1 MRANIYIML
10 GNKTYNKICVS
21 CGKEFTT
28 KDKKQRFCSHDCY
41 GILKVCKWCG
51 KEFRTT
57 FEKQDYC
64 SRACGGLSRQRRV
77 ITHCLICGKEIETIP
92 SHLEE
97 TKTCSKE
104 CAAIRQSNHLK
115 GKQKVQYVSV
125 YCKYCGREMKK
136 RPKEIKNNAYHYC
149 SKECRLND
157 SNTKIFICKKCGKEF
172 KRSVVPDAP
181 YTIQY
186 CSIECRKSRVVKQC
200 EICGKEFVVKT
211 GDVSRR
217 KHCGKE
223 CRDKAHS
230 IAARGKIRTAIVVK
244 CDNCGKEF
252 YRAPSLIKGKKYNY
266 CSELCMG
273 EHKSKINVG
282 PNNPNWNNGSSFEP
296 YCEKFNKYFRQRV
309 RAYFG
314 DVCFICGLPA
324 EEHFAKNTHM
334 LLTVHHVHYDRGVCC
349 NGNPEI
355 FVPLCYYHNIK
366 CNSNREWWVSWFES
380 ILLKEPYNGKTYF
393 THEEYVAAIKNGL
406 KIPQLPNYNGEQQRP
421 KIILRKI

>member
-21 CGKEFTT
+21 CDKEFTT
-28 KDKKQRFCSHDCY
+28 KDKKQRFCSHGCY

-57 FEKQDYC
+57 FENQDFC
-64 SRACGGLSRQRRV
+64 SRACGGLSRRTRT
-77 ITHCLICGKEIETIP
+77 THVCKMCGKEYEVQGRF
-92 SHLEE
+92 
-97 TKTCSKE
+97 TKTTK
-104 CAAIRQSNHLK
+104 
-115 GKQKVQYVSV
+115 
-125 YCKYCGREMKK
+125 
-136 RPKEIKNNAYHYC
+136 YC
-149 SKECRLND
+149 SKECMQSDPDLYKREE
-157 SNTKIFICKKCGKEF
+157 KVPHFIVKCEYCGKEMRKRQSELKNNHYYCSKECQKQATKLETYLCIRCGKPF
-172 KRSVVPDAP
+172 KRATSRG
-181 YTIQY
+181 TIPKY
-186 CSIECRKSRVVKQC
+186 CSMGCRRNRVIKQC
-200 EICGKEFVVKT
+200 AMCGKPF
-211 GDVSRR
+211 DVAAASTERR
-217 KHCGKE
+217 KYCSKD
-223 CRDKAHS
+223 CKNKAQS
-230 IAARGKIRTAIVVK
+230 LFRRNARKAEITIK
-244 CDNCGKEF
+244 CANCGKEF
-252 YRAPSLIKGKKYNY
+252 LRYPSQVNGRTYVCCSRECLSEYR
-266 CSELCMG
+266 
-273 EHKSKINVG
+273 SKHNIG
-282 PNNPNWNNGSSFEP
+282 SNNPNWNNGSSFEP

-324 EEHFAKNTHM
+324 EEHFAKDRHM